1 MNVLF
6 GILFIVGGVSYLLY
20 VCHVTARKASIE
32 RQLQTTRLEDA
43 GEILDS
49 LADAGLH
56 CRHYVELKGVVGCD
70 ALVTAPFSDRP
81 VAYYEDRAYSVWAD
95 RTHSSDPRTPSQV
108 ERELFQERSRSPIFI
123 TDESRSKIYI
133 DTQSLSGSMELTP
146 SCDRFEAKDSI
157 WMNRNRGRLPRTVE
171 DGEASPDFLGYRL
184 KETILLPGQSLYI
197 LGELYRMEGKLFV
210 GMATLSK
217 KASFVSCKS
226 GTHLIT
232 DLRKQRA
239 TAIVIGGILAL
250 IGLVLLLIR

>member
-1 MNVLF
+1 M
-6 GILFIVGGVSYLLY
+6 
-20 VCHVTARKASIE
+20 
-32 RQLQTTRLEDA
+32 
-43 GEILDS
+43 
-49 LADAGLH
+49 
-56 CRHYVELKGVVGCD
+56 GCD
-70 ALVTAPFSDRP
+70 APVTAPFSDRP
-81 VAYYEDRAYSVWAD
+81 VAYYEDRAYSVWAN
-95 RTHSSDPRTPSQV
+95 RTHPSDPRAPSQV
-108 ERELFQERSRSPIFI
+108 EREMSRAPIFI

-133 DTQSLSGSMELTP
+133 DPQSLSGSMELTP

-171 DGEASPDFLGYRL
+171 AGEASPDFLGYRL

-197 LGELYRMEGKLFV
+197 LGELFRMEGKLFV

-232 DLRKQRA
+232 DLHKQRA